1 MATTVFHSERGK
13 KAEGTF
19 GSRGSQENP
28 DPFPAF
34 QTHALNYPRAR
45 KKLCLVTQL
54 PGPIRGREQGFRPR
68 PHKVGKG
75 FPELTLSTRA
85 PAATSFLSRTRRRI
99 LSRAVGASCWAEVDD
114 GVDLSVETAKA
125 AVSHATTSTAASS
138 AIWSRIWW
146 GGRRLAARRRRR
158 QQRRLQS

>member
-1 MATTVFHSERGK
+1 M
-13 KAEGTF
+13 
-19 GSRGSQENP
+19 
-28 DPFPAF
+28 
-34 QTHALNYPRAR
+34 
-45 KKLCLVTQL
+45 TQL

-125 AVSHATTSTAASS
+125 AVSHAATSHHEHGGELSDLESDLVGRQKTGCSSSPAATTPAAELIVPP
-138 AIWSRIWW
+138 A
-146 GGRRLAARRRRR
+146 
-158 QQRRLQS
+158 QQI